1 MMTEDFFNFDFESCG
16 PFWHLCTPGDLSG
29 VLFREV
35 KDFVYGMNLVAHAA
49 AKHPSVDIY
58 TFVLMSNH
66 LHFVLSGTEEDC
78 ISFFDFISRRL
89 KRYLAARERI
99 SDFKGFAC
107 KLFKVNDLQYLRNVI
122 AYVNRNAYVARRSNT
137 PYSYLW
143 GSAYCFYNGLCDRIF
158 STPLSGFT
166 VRELR
171 SMFFTRN
178 VDLPDTYRF
187 VDGYVFPLSYCKIDL
202 AESLFMSPNHYFNML
217 SRQVESYAK
226 ISRELGDLVTYTD
239 DELFTTIVS
248 LCNKDF
254 NVKKI
259 SELDKEQKIS
269 LAKKLHFNY
278 NASNKQIKRVLRL
291 DEVVVDALFPMTRK
305 SDR

>member
-1 MMTEDFFNFDFESCG
+1 MFAEDFLSYDFVSRG

-35 KDFVYGMNLVAHAA
+35 KDFVYGMNLIAHGA
-49 AKHPSVDIY
+49 AKYPTVDIY

-66 LHFVLSGTEEDC
+66 LHLVLSGSKENC
-78 ISFFDFISRRL
+78 LSFFDFISRKL
-89 KRYLAARERI
+89 KRYLSSQERI
-99 SDFKGFAC
+99 SDFKGFEC
-107 KLFKVNDLQYLRNVI
+107 KLFAINDLQYLRNVI
-122 AYVNRNAYVARRSNT
+122 VYVNRNAYVASRSNT

-143 GSAYCFYNGLCDRIF
+143 GSAYCFFNGLCGKII
-158 STPLSGFT
+158 STPLNDFT

-178 VDLPDTYRF
+178 ADLPHTYRF
-187 VDGYVFPLSYCKIDL
+187 VDGYVFPVSYCKIEF

-217 SRQVESYAK
+217 SRQVESYAQ

-239 DELFTTIVS
+239 DELFTTLVS
-248 LCNKDF
+248 LSNKDY

-259 SELDKEQKIS
+259 SELDKDQKIA

-291 DEVVVDALFPMTRK
+291 DEVVVDSLFPMTRRG
-305 SDR
+305 DR